1 MAKKQKK
8 VKILKMVYEEE
19 DHIFIM
25 EMRDSETGQ
34 DVNLAMRAEDF
45 NIDKS
50 IPVNII
56 NDFCTNMEGKEK
68 NLFVEEE
75 KDQMLDV
82 YKRNKGELS
91 EQEVE
96 KLHGD
101 MDKYPYKE
109 LVRKQLA
116 ENTKN
121 ESKGI
126 RGE

>member
-1 MAKKQKK
+1 MKERKK

-82 YKRNKGELS
+82 CKRNNGKLS

-116 ENTKN
+116 EKAKN
-121 ESKGI
+121 ESKDI
-126 RGE
+126 RGK

>member
-1 MAKKQKK
+1 MKERKK

-82 YKRNKGELS
+82 CKRNNGKLS

-121 ESKGI
+121 ESKDI
-126 RGE
+126 RGK